1 MLTNS
6 LVKMV
11 VVSVVLLA
19 FAAPSHSFFLN
30 HLYDSISN
38 SFYDHFV
45 EPIVEV
51 TIGGG
56 TGIVYNAL
64 THNFLGLQPHIRR
77 VWRTVVVDGGGFVI
91 SGIASGIW
99 DIAVGIVRGIGRI
112 VKTFAQNLWN
122 MQYNLIYYGFRLLNP
137 FSFVPDV
144 NVLVLSDVDVAK
156 NIKVANGSNAK
167 SNREGVTVLRG
178 RRAVGI
184 EYQNL
189 RYDFLSATLH
199 DPMQCLPLVL
209 CAIHADPD
217 DLITA
222 KEAAF
227 RKTFRPYFTQ
237 QPIPDWAEQYV
248 HAADI
253 GATTKS
259 TDSCREAYPFCGFSQ
274 YYLRKL
280 ITQAMNSEGRSLL
293 QTYK

>member
-1 MLTNS
+1 MRWGPWPNC
-6 LVKMV
+6 
-11 VVSVVLLA
+11 VLLLLLLLHL
-19 FAAPSHSFFLN
+19 APSA
-30 HLYDSISN
+30 
-38 SFYDHFV
+38 
-45 EPIVEV
+45 
-51 TIGGG
+51 T
-56 TGIVYNAL
+56 T
-64 THNFLGLQPHIRR
+64 LGL
-77 VWRTVVVDGGGFVI
+77 G
-91 SGIASGIW
+91 
-99 DIAVGIVRGIGRI
+99 
-112 VKTFAQNLWN
+112 
-122 MQYNLIYYGFRLLNP
+122 
-137 FSFVPDV
+137 
-144 NVLVLSDVDVAK
+144 LS
-156 NIKVANGSNAK
+156 AK
-167 SNREGVTVLRG
+167 SAFFGFSYIMSFLRTAERLFALLSPTTGVITVLRG